1 MNRIALAS
9 IAAGLALTAACTQ
22 QTAQQLNT
30 ANANSQVYIG
40 ALTCNVTG
48 STGYV
53 FGSSRDLS
61 CVYLTKEGLSQ
72 AYDGKIRRFGL
83 DLGTT
88 KPSHV
93 IWKVYQLGGL
103 VGDST
108 SANPKVIAGRREADR
123 PRGQVHQPERPGHAA
138 GPRDG
143 GCQLIIATH
152 VPLPR

>member
-1 MNRIALAS
+1 MNRIVFLSMAASLALA
-9 IAAGLALTAACTQ
+9 TACTQ
-22 QTAQQLNT
+22 QTAQQLNA

-61 CVYLTKEGLSQ
+61 CVYLTKEGASQ

-88 KPSHV
+88 KPGHV
-93 IWKVYQLGGL
+93 VWK
-103 VGDST
+103 
-108 SANPKVIAGRREADR
+108 AGWSGTR
-123 PRGQVHQPERPGHAA
+123 PAPIQR
-138 GPRDG
+138 
-143 GCQLIIATH
+143 
-152 VPLPR
+152 